1 MQKYTAD
8 LLECQDKSLRDPH
21 YKKYKPLYKPFYYE
35 YSEVVKD
42 RKVYIVCKNTILT
55 METDLDV
62 LDDIDSHKERKNLR
76 SILNRG
82 RLDKFELEEFMLLD
96 E

>member
-1 MQKYTAD
+1 
-8 LLECQDKSLRDPH
+8 
-21 YKKYKPLYKPFYYE
+21 
-35 YSEVVKD
+35 
-42 RKVYIVCKNTILT
+42 

>member
-1 MQKYTAD
+1 
-8 LLECQDKSLRDPH
+8 
-21 YKKYKPLYKPFYYE
+21 
-35 YSEVVKD
+35 
-42 RKVYIVCKNTILT
+42 
-55 METDLDV
+55 METDLDI

>member
-1 MQKYTAD
+1 MSEGFY
-8 LLECQDKSLRDPH
+8 CQYLRFI
-21 YKKYKPLYKPFYYE
+21 YKPLYKSFYYE
-35 YSEVVKD
+35 YSKVVKD
-42 RKVYIVCKNTILT
+42 RKVYIVWKNTILT